1 MRLTVTE
8 NCTERYP
15 FLSWNLCW
23 LLSLWKSKIKLNC
36 NRSDLSLTLKWLVL
50 VFLEIYVDYCPAQV
64 LGPTYIIEPLSH
76 QTYVG
81 RPLLLI
87 RLVPGLAKKLAAN
100 KQIKNV
106 LEISFEW
113 DNDTVILTDC
123 KWRTESFDP
132 SASFVQQS
140 PARSERRGSHS
151 QEPIK
156 IS

>member
-1 MRLTVTE
+1 MVTSGHLDFLTPHET
-8 NCTERYP
+8 
-15 FLSWNLCW
+15 F
-23 LLSLWKSKIKLNC
+23 
-36 NRSDLSLTLKWLVL
+36 
-50 VFLEIYVDYCPAQV
+50 IY
-64 LGPTYIIEPLSH
+64 
-76 QTYVG
+76 
-81 RPLLLI
+81 LI
-87 RLVPGLAKKLAAN
+87 N
-100 KQIKNV
+100 KNKRIKNV

-151 QEPIK
+151 QEPLK